1 MDEKQ
6 PLGSRYRAALAA
18 GRIGVWSWDAATG
31 LLDWDD
37 VARELLGVAPDVQ
50 LSLQEFED
58 LVASDDRATRS
69 AAWTKALDPAGMG
82 ELQVEWRVIPPN
94 GDVYRWIAARGRVE
108 FSDGAALRVV
118 GVLQNITERR
128 RAEARLAGI
137 LSIAADAIIA
147 INEQRRIILFN
158 DGAEQIFG
166 YSRSEVL
173 GQTLDVLLPDRFR
186 KTHADHV
193 QRFATS
199 TVSARRMGERSEIYG
214 RRKTGEEFPAEASI
228 SHLDLAGQS
237 TFTVVLRDISERK
250 RAEQQ
255 LAQSNAEL
263 EMRVAE
269 RTQELNAEMQ
279 RREITQ
285 VQLVRTQRMEAFGQL
300 TGGVAHDF
308 NNLLT
313 VITGNLELLEMRL
326 KDERERTLLKR
337 AADAAEMGARLTARL
352 LTFARRRQFETVQ
365 LNLNDCV
372 VAMVDLL
379 GRTLGEPIT
388 LQTQFEPQLWPTR
401 ADPSEIE
408 NAVLNLA
415 INARDAMPNGGRLI
429 IETTNVTVD
438 VGQIGAL
445 SKLPAG
451 DLPAGDYVRLSV
463 SDTGSGMSAHVLQ
476 HAIEPFFTTKQPGKG
491 TGLGLSTVYGFT
503 QELGGTLTIYSELG
517 HGTTVSV
524 YLPRSVSQH
533 AAPTR
538 DRASEVVPLSAGE
551 VVLLVEDNA
560 EVRRVTASRLFE
572 LGYRVIDV
580 DSGPAALEVL
590 KSDQAVDVVFSDIV
604 MAGGMSG
611 FDVAEWV
618 QTHRSELRLLLTSGY
633 ADEALRVQER
643 PAAGLKIL
651 RKPYNR
657 SELARAIRSTIDGN
671 SG

>member
-1 MDEKQ
+1 MDGKQ
-6 PLGSRYRAALAA
+6 PLEAHYRSALAA

-50 LSLQEFED
+50 MSLEQFEE
-58 LVASDDRATRS
+58 LVATDDRPRRS
-69 AAWTKALDPAGMG
+69 AAWTKALDPAGTG
-82 ELQVEWRVIPPN
+82 DLQVEWRVIPPN

-166 YSRSEVL
+166 YTRSEVL

-199 TVSARRMGERSEIYG
+199 SVSARRMGERSEIYG

-237 TFTVVLRDISERK
+237 TFTVVLHDISERK
-250 RAEQQ
+250 RVEKQ
-255 LAQSNAEL
+255 LARTNAEL
-263 EMRVAE
+263 EIRVLE
-269 RTQELNAEMQ
+269 RTHELNAEM
-279 RREITQ
+279 RERELTQ
-285 VQLVRTQRMEAFGQL
+285 AQLVRTQRMEAFGQL

-313 VITGNLELLEMRL
+313 VITGNLELLDMRL
-326 KDERERTLLKR
+326 KDERDQTLLKR

-379 GRTLGEPIT
+379 GRTLGEPIS
-388 LQTQFEPQLWPTR
+388 LHTQFESQLWPVR

-415 INARDAMPNGGRLI
+415 INARDAMLKGGRLI
-429 IETTNVTVD
+429 IETTNVSID
-438 VGQIGAL
+438 ADQIGTL
-445 SKLPAG
+445 SK
-451 DLPAGDYVRLSV
+451 LPAGDYVRLSV

-503 QELGGTLTIYSELG
+503 QELGGTVTISSERD

-524 YLPRSVSQH
+524 YLPRSDGQQ
-533 AAPTR
+533 AAAKQ
-538 DRASEVVPLSAGE
+538 DRPGDLVPLSAGE
-551 VVLLVEDNA
+551 VVLLVEDNV
-560 EVRRVTASRLFE
+560 EVRRVTASRLAE

-611 FDVAEWV
+611 FDVAQWV
-618 QTHRSELRLLLTSGY
+618 HTHRPELRLLLTSGY

-643 PAAGLKIL
+643 QAAGLKIL

-657 SELARAIRSTIDGN
+657 SDLARAIRQTIDGDN
-671 SG
+671 S